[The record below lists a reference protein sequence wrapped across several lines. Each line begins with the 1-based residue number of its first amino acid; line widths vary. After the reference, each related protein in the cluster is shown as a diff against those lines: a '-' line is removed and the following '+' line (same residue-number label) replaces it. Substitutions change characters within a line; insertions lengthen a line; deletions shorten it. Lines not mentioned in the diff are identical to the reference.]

1 MFISKYEKEKL
12 QRKLEELSLLVTQA
26 TDRAQKSE
34 EKLLEVSAKL
44 SSIEDKQTKDRKKTV
59 EVVKELEE
67 IDGLSDEITTKIA
80 TCDIRLDGLEKF
92 FAARY
97 RHYEEMEE
105 KFKASCKENQK
116 EFLGYSKRLDNFI
129 DRQNIINTRVDE
141 QLKILATDQKMK
153 YEKVLA
159 IERTLEMTRGVL
171 FGLKK
176 DVTANKKDFQDLC
189 KIAVTRDEPIFA
201 LAAAEVEPE
210 KVVEKVAEEVVEKP
224 VQKTRKTRSTKGI
237 KLGPLIRTPEAPWGI
252 KKDGTP
258 RKRPGSRIYNIP
270 EIKNEQPLPV

>member
-12 QRKLEELSLLVTQA
+12 QRKLEELSLFVTQA

-210 KVVEKVAEEVVEKP
+210 KVVEKFAEEVVEKP
-224 VQKTRKTRSTKGI
+224 VQKVRKTRSTKGI

-270 EIKNEQPLPV
+270 EIKNEQP

>member
-34 EKLLEVSAKL
+34 EKVLELSLKL
-44 SSIEDKQTKDRKKTV
+44 SSIEDKQNKDRKKTV

-67 IDGLSDEITTKIA
+67 IEGLSDEITTKIA
-80 TCDIRLDGLEKF
+80 TSDIRLNGLEKF

-97 RHYEEMEE
+97 RHYDDLEDS
-105 KFKASCKENQK
+105 FKALSSANEKIISGLER
-116 EFLGYSKRLDNFI
+116 RLDNFI
-129 DRQNIINTRVDE
+129 DRQNPINTKVE
-141 QLKILATDQKMK
+141 EHLKILTTDQKMK

-159 IERTLEMTRGVL
+159 VERLLEVTRGVL

-176 DVTANKKDFQDLC
+176 DMAISKKDFNDLC
-189 KIAVTRDEPIFA
+189 KIVVTRDEPIFA
-201 LAAAEVEPE
+201 LAAAEVQPE

-224 VQKTRKTRSTKGI
+224 VQKVRKTRSTKGI

-258 RKRPGSRIYNIP
+258 RKRPGFALKKTEGNKECTIP
-270 EIKNEQPLPV
+270 I

>member
-34 EKLLEVSAKL
+34 EKVLQLSSKL
-44 SSIEDKQTKDRKKTV
+44 SSVEDKQTKDRKKTV

-80 TCDIRLDGLEKF
+80 TCDLRINGLEKF

-105 KFKASCKENQK
+105 KFKASSKANEK
-116 EFLGYSKRLDNFI
+116 IISGFEKRLDNFI
-129 DRQNIINTRVDE
+129 DRQNSINTKVEE

-176 DVTANKKDFQDLC
+176 EVTANKKDFQDLC

-201 LAAAEVEPE
+201 LAAAEVQPE
-210 KVVEKVAEEVVEKP
+210 KSVEKVAEEVVEKP

-258 RKRPGSRIYNIP
+258 RKRPGFALKKTEGSKECTIP
-270 EIKNEQPLPV
+270 I

>member
-34 EKLLEVSAKL
+34 EKVLELSLKL
-44 SSIEDKQTKDRKKTV
+44 SSIEDKQNKDRKKTV

-67 IDGLSDEITTKIA
+67 IEGLSDEVTTKIA
-80 TCDIRLDGLEKF
+80 TCDIRLNGLEKF

-129 DRQNIINTRVDE
+129 DRQNIINTKVE
-141 QLKILATDQKMK
+141 EHLKILTTDQKMK

-159 IERTLEMTRGVL
+159 VERLLEVTRGVL

-176 DVTANKKDFQDLC
+176 DMAISKKDFNDLC
-189 KIAVTRDEPIFA
+189 KVVVIRDEPIFA
-201 LAAAEVEPE
+201 LAAAEVQPE
-210 KVVEKVAEEVVEKP
+210 KVAEKVVEEVVEKP

-258 RKRPGSRIYNIP
+258 RKRPGARIHNIP
-270 EIKNEQPLPV
+270 EIKNAEPLPV

>member
-26 TDRAQKSE
+26 TDRAKKSE
-34 EKLLEVSAKL
+34 EKVLQLSSKL
-44 SSIEDKQTKDRKKTV
+44 SSVEDKQTKDRKKTV

-80 TCDIRLDGLEKF
+80 TCDIRLNGLEKF

-105 KFKASCKENQK
+105 KFKASSKANEK
-116 EFLGYSKRLDNFI
+116 TISGLEKRLDNFI
-129 DRQNIINTRVDE
+129 DRQNPINTKVE
-141 QLKILATDQKMK
+141 EHLKILTTDQKMK

-159 IERTLEMTRGVL
+159 VERLLEVTRGVL

-176 DVTANKKDFQDLC
+176 DMAISKKDFNDLC

-201 LAAAEVEPE
+201 LAAAEVQPE
-210 KVVEKVAEEVVEKP
+210 KAVEKVAEEVVEKP
-224 VQKTRKTRSTKGI
+224 VQKVRKTRSTKGI

-258 RKRPGSRIYNIP
+258 RKRPGFALKKTEGNKECTIP
-270 EIKNEQPLPV
+270 I

>member
-26 TDRAQKSE
+26 TDRAKKSE
-34 EKLLEVSAKL
+34 EKVLQLSSKL
-44 SSIEDKQTKDRKKTV
+44 SSVEDKQTKDRKKTV

-80 TCDIRLDGLEKF
+80 TCDLRINGLEKF

-105 KFKASCKENQK
+105 KFKASSKANEK
-116 EFLGYSKRLDNFI
+116 IISGFEKRLDNFI
-129 DRQNIINTRVDE
+129 DRQNSINTKVEE

-176 DVTANKKDFQDLC
+176 EVTANKKDFQDLC

-201 LAAAEVEPE
+201 LAAAEVQPE
-210 KVVEKVAEEVVEKP
+210 KVVEEVVEKP
-224 VQKTRKTRSTKGI
+224 VQKVRKTRSTKGI

-258 RKRPGSRIYNIP
+258 RKRPGFALKKTEGSKECTIP
-270 EIKNEQPLPV
+270 I